1 MLSLPEAIDVVAAA
15 LALNRSVIAP
25 AEVVRHGPLWIMRD
39 AAPRAKRARNEEIFA
54 YGASPDEVV
63 RALRDYAPP
72 GRYAL
77 EPFLAPDEAPDAVK
91 AAYKAHG
98 FRLSHSEPLFV
109 ASLGGQQAPGGGWDV
124 RRVTSLEEAREVS
137 LQLWGKATRKLRPED
152 LEGGRPA
159 IRMYWVEYK
168 GRAVAAARSLMPEP
182 RAAWLHDV
190 ATAPEH
196 RRRGIAT
203 ALLSHVLSD
212 DARLGASF
220 SVLLASQAG
229 SKLYPRLGYNQQAL
243 LQVYNPAPNR

>member
-1 MLSLPEAIDVVAAA
+1 MLSLPEAIDVVAVA
-15 LALNRSVIAP
+15 LALNRSVTSP

-39 AAPRAKRARNEEIFA
+39 AAPGAKRARTEEIFA
-54 YGASPDEVV
+54 YGAPPEEVV

-77 EPFLAPDEAPDAVK
+77 EPFLAPDEEPEAVK

-98 FRLSHSEPLFV
+98 FRLWHSEPLFV
-109 ASLGGQQAPGGGWDV
+109 APLGDRQAPGGDWDV
-124 RRVTSLEEAREVS
+124 RRVTSLEEAGEVS

-152 LEGGRPA
+152 LEGDRPA
-159 IRMYWVEYK
+159 IRMYWVEHE
-168 GRAVAAARSLMPEP
+168 GRAVAAARSLMPQP
-182 RAAWLHDV
+182 GATWLHDV

-203 ALLSHVLSD
+203 ALLSHVLRD
-212 DARLGASF
+212 DAGLGASD

-229 SKLYPRLGYNQQAL
+229 SKLYPRLGYRQRAL
-243 LQVYNPAPNR
+243 LQVYNPVPGR